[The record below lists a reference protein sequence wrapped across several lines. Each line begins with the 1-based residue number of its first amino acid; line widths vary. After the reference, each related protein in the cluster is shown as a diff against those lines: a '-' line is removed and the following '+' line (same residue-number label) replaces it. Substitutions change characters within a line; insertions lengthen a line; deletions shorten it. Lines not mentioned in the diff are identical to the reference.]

1 MAWVAVDYDG
11 VEWIYR
17 MQPFREE
24 TRFKTNSECV
34 ELLKDSIVKLIGKEL
49 SWEDEPI
56 ELKKN

>member
-1 MAWVAVDYDG
+1 MAWIAVDYDG
-11 VEWIYR
+11 AEWIYR
-17 MQPFREE
+17 VQPFRGE

-49 SWEDEPI
+49 SQEDEPI

>member
-11 VEWIYR
+11 AEWIYR
-17 MQPFREE
+17 VQPFRGE
-24 TRFKTNSECV
+24 TRFKTNSGCV

-49 SWEDEPI
+49 SWEDEPV